1 MNVIVANRYQ
11 SLLQGLTIGIIKQ
24 MVGEFEVDDIISTF
38 QNFFYQRMI
47 LDITAIKNY
56 KDVKTLQK
64 LSISLDMD
72 KVILLLDDSPES
84 TSPDYISKLVSMG
97 IYNFTKNAEG
107 IMYLYNN
114 PNSYRDV
121 AQYQQLD
128 VVTPIVQ
135 GQAGTSVN
143 QTGLMQPEHGRI
155 IGVKNVTDD
164 SGATTLIYMMKKQLE
179 KNYSVVAIEVDKR
192 DFMFFR
198 EKGLVSTN
206 TQGIGNEVS
215 KYSNKDVILID
226 INRSASAE
234 SLCTEVFYLI
244 EPSIIK
250 LNKLMMTDG
259 KVLQKLKGKKVILN
273 QSLLSSKDVLD
284 FEYESKI
291 KIFYNMPPLNEREAN
306 IQVLNSFLTE
316 AGVTRHAG
324 GEKEKKSKLLGIFNI

>member
-11 SLLQGLTIGIIKQ
+11 SLLQGLNIDIIKQ

-128 VVTPIVQ
+128 VATPIIQ
-135 GQAGTSVN
+135 GQVGASVN
-143 QTGLMQPEHGRI
+143 QTGLMQPERGRI

-226 INRSASAE
+226 INRSTSAE

-291 KIFYNMPPLNEREAN
+291 KIFYNMPPLNEREEN
-306 IQVLNSFLTE
+306 IQVLNSFLTKV
-316 AGVTRHAG
+316 GFTRQTG
-324 GEKEKKSKLLGIFNI
+324 GEQEKKSKLLGIFNI

>member
-11 SLLQGLTIGIIKQ
+11 SLLQGLNIDIIKQ

-38 QNFFYQRMI
+38 QNLFYQRMI

-135 GQAGTSVN
+135 GQAGASVN

-164 SGATTLIYMMKKQLE
+164 SGATTLIYMMKKQ
-179 KNYSVVAIEVDKR
+179 I
-192 DFMFFR
+192 
-198 EKGLVSTN
+198 
-206 TQGIGNEVS
+206 
-215 KYSNKDVILID
+215 
-226 INRSASAE
+226 
-234 SLCTEVFYLI
+234 
-244 EPSIIK
+244 
-250 LNKLMMTDG
+250 
-259 KVLQKLKGKKVILN
+259 
-273 QSLLSSKDVLD
+273 
-284 FEYESKI
+284 
-291 KIFYNMPPLNEREAN
+291 
-306 IQVLNSFLTE
+306 
-316 AGVTRHAG
+316 H
-324 GEKEKKSKLLGIFNI
+324 

>member
-11 SLLQGLTIGIIKQ
+11 SLLQGLNIDIIKQ

-128 VVTPIVQ
+128 IVTPIVQ
-135 GQAGTSVN
+135 GQPGTSVN

-155 IGVKNVTDD
+155 IGIKNVTDD

-198 EKGLVSTN
+198 DKGLVSAN

-215 KYSNKDVILID
+215 KYSSKDVILID
-226 INRSASAE
+226 INKSASAE

-291 KIFYNMPPLNEREAN
+291 KIFYNMPPLNERETN
-306 IQVLNSFLTE
+306 IQVLNSFLTK
-316 AGVTRHAG
+316 AGFTRQAG
-324 GEKEKKSKLLGIFNI
+324 GEQEKKSKLLGIFNI

>member
-11 SLLQGLTIGIIKQ
+11 SLLQGLNIDIIKQ

-135 GQAGTSVN
+135 GQAGASVN
-143 QTGLMQPEHGRI
+143 QTGVMQPEHGRI

-306 IQVLNSFLTE
+306 IQVLNSFLTK
-316 AGVTRHAG
+316 AGFTRQAG
-324 GEKEKKSKLLGIFNI
+324 GEQEKKSKLLGIFNI